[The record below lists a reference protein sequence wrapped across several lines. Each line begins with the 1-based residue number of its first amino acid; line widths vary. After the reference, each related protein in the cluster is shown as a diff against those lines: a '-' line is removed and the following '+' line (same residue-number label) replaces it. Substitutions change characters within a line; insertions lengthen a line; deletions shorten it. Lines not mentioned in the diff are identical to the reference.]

1 MRSRGLRLVDFQN
14 FSVTFF
20 CGLIFPYFLI
30 PALACAQS
38 DTTKKQDSV
47 QREDEPKSVAGA
59 TDNLKIPYQVPQD
72 TSKLPAYALVVT
84 TKGPFEVKLFRTRT
98 PASVANF
105 EYLGKQGFYEG
116 LTFHRYVK
124 NFVIQG
130 GDPLGTGKGGP
141 GWRMLPEIHPDIHHV
156 VGTIGWAR
164 KTAGRNPQRLS
175 SGSQFYICLSPQP
188 RLDGFYSAFG
198 VVVKGMENVLRL
210 RKGDKILK
218 VRFPVAHT
226 TGW

>member
-1 MRSRGLRLVDFQN
+1 MRSKKLKFVRCFTFSLSLFGFIVSSLLVFSFLTIRVAVAQQN
-14 FSVTFF
+14 SET
-20 CGLIFPYFLI
+20 
-30 PALACAQS
+30 PADVAR
-38 DTTKKQDSV
+38 DSK
-47 QREDEPKSVAGA
+47 PKP
-59 TDNLKIPYQVPQD
+59 LPYQVPQD
-72 TSKLPAYALVVT
+72 TSSLPDYALVIT
-84 TKGPFEVKLFRTRT
+84 TKGPFEVKLFRDLT

-116 LTFHRYVK
+116 LMFHRYVK

-130 GDPLGTGKGGP
+130 GDPLGNGKGGP

-164 KTAGRNPQRLS
+164 KSENRNPQRLS

-198 VVVKGMENVLRL
+198 VVVKGMENVVRL